1 MIAQRESEQTI
12 ASYAE
17 IENELKNL
25 SDRQEEKISELE
37 ELVQL
42 RDGEIA
48 EHVASRDQL
57 MAQLKET
64 SESSVVYI

>member
-1 MIAQRESEQTI
+1 MIAQREVEESL
-12 ASYAE
+12 ASYGE

-25 SDRQEEKISELE
+25 SERQEEKIREME

-48 EHVASRDQL
+48 EHMANKDQL
-57 MAQLKET
+57 MAQLEET
-64 SESSVVYI
+64 SESRVV